1 MGDILHIIGFMV
13 ITNSWMAWIIGVFG
27 IVLNLLAPFTEE
39 PWLEERFGDAY
50 LEYKQEVP
58 RFI

>member
-1 MGDILHIIGFMV
+1 MGDILHIFGFML
-13 ITNSWMAWIIGVFG
+13 ITNSWMTWIIGVFG

-39 PWLEERFGDAY
+39 SWLEERFGDAY